1 VGHRASRC
9 AKNRIAS
16 FTLLTKEEGREL
28 YALAKREAGA
38 A

>member
-1 VGHRASRC
+1 VGHRASRV
-9 AKNRIAS
+9 AS